1 MAIWTNTMSMPVG
14 QTGFAIQNQL
24 GTGIKIQPIDPRA
37 FAGGSSTGSSSR
49 AGSGTSSKD
58 SDKDYKAP
66 SGIKHDISMAERML
80 DNAGSALESK
90 YLKMMTEEG
99 VSDTRLKELQ
109 NEYLSERANLQ
120 LQKMNM
126 ATLKNQAVLQGDALN
141 KGIEQSKNI
150 EGEIAFNVPV
160 GSAITGEDLMNL
172 SIDKNGQLIN
182 LTSISGDKNKKDFR
196 LLTIRDYWNEYDKNS
211 GLTSDGV
218 TELKYPEL
226 NMDNPI
232 SFQTN
237 LNNALGQAG
246 KEDLFKSIGEAM
258 SSNKDMFS
266 NSYLNSLLDTDY
278 QTMLK
283 VGTNENNLADIVNNM
298 WTKLGDSSRSYAISH
313 VLKTGV
319 TIKTDEMVRNNL
331 RWEDGTLLTDEELI
345 ERGEPLMRN
354 KYIKVTGKDAM
365 ALYQKNYYDYVAM
378 MSSDDPDKDAKA
390 EAIKKE
396 VLRYADGV
404 INSAKEYVVARATG
418 NVIGRTQSDVVMA
431 PEDMPGVGQQNSA
444 TYMEALLNNVTP
456 NPRTSVLTYDP
467 LRFKNNKEFAFEDF
481 KSGGYVVI
489 SSEIR
494 PNILKDFNWEF
505 NNPNVAK
512 PKVTEV
518 DMIMINGV
526 PMSTDQY
533 LDKKGVPLEI
543 VDMGNRINIFPDY
556 EAEVVDAQKYPGM
569 YGRTTGFTKGYIEV
583 TMKVD
588 DDTPIPVQDGDGVA
602 IKKFKDIKN
611 TKNNDGTEMYPS
623 LNINRDAKTIT
634 VSVPAPHEM
643 LGDRQGHNVKKQ
655 AMMLRD
661 RQAKIQERKKN
672 EANLMQQVAKQKT
685 QIISDWVDKYKRP
698 DAETSAFN
706 SVNMEYFLRTGN
718 TMGGQTV
725 TDIVETLEN
734 MGILKKFDPNGQTIS
749 NNIYILNNLR
759 QSIGHSK
766 GIQHLINLYSGG
778 ASIAR
783 FKEQNPDIK
792 LHWTHINDGKLN
804 ELYK

>member
-37 FAGGSSTGSSSR
+37 FAGGSSTGGGSR

-80 DNAGSALESK
+80 YNAGLALESK

-160 GSAITGEDLMNL
+160 GSAMRGEDLMNL
-172 SIDKNGQLIN
+172 SIDKNGQLMN

-283 VGTNENNLADIVNNM
+283 VGTNENNLVDIVNNM
-298 WTKLGDSSRSYAISH
+298 WEKLGDSSRSYAISH

-319 TIKTDEMVRNNL
+319 TIKTDEMVRNDL

-345 ERGEPLMRN
+345 EKGEPLTRN
-354 KYIKVTGKDAM
+354 AYRKITGKDAM

-404 INSAKEYVVARATG
+404 MNSAKEYVVARATG

-431 PEDMPGVGQQNSA
+431 PEGMPGIGQQNSA

-456 NPRTSVLTYDP
+456 NPRTSALTYDP
-467 LRFKNNKEFAFEDF
+467 LRFNKEFAFTDL

-489 SSEIR
+489 PSEIR

-533 LDKKGVPLEI
+533 LDEDGIPLEI
-543 VDMGNRINIFPDY
+543 VNMGNRINIFPDY

-611 TKNNDGTEMYPS
+611 TKKNDGTEMYPS
-623 LNINRDAKTIT
+623 LNINRDAETIT

-643 LGDRQGHNVKKQ
+643 LGDSKGYNVKKQ
-655 AMMLRD
+655 AEMYRLKQD
-661 RQAKIQERKKN
+661 KIRERKQN
-672 EANLMQQVAKQKT
+672 EAKQMQQVAEQKT
-685 QIISDWVDKYKRP
+685 QIISDWVEKYKRP

-718 TMGGQTV
+718 TIGGQKFDDIIKSLESIGVIQPLSKGGQT
-725 TDIVETLEN
+725 IA
-734 MGILKKFDPNGQTIS
+734 
-749 NNIYILNNLR
+749 NNIFLLKILQ
-759 QSIGHSK
+759 QSIGYSP
-766 GIQHLINLYSGG
+766 GIDRIVDYYKQLNSYWAYRPDMERT
-778 ASIAR
+778 ASHFSI
-783 FKEQNPDIK
+783 D
-792 LHWTHINDGKLN
+792 
-804 ELYK
+804 